1 MLLRE
6 SPDWPR
12 AHELARALAPD
23 VPAPYLDLA
32 GDADLPRVP
41 LVDAT
46 LVAGIAR
53 VLHEAD
59 LRADL
64 QARSR

>member
-1 MLLRE
+1 VLLRE

-12 AHELARALAPD
+12 ALELARMLAPD
-23 VPAPYLDLA
+23 VPAPYFELA
-32 GDADLPRVP
+32 GEAELPHIP
-41 LVDAT
+41 LTDAT

-64 QARSR
+64 GAKTR